1 MIGFWQTRAEPCIG
15 SGSLI
20 AMERAKFDLALT
32 ANSSASSIPAALPYR
47 IEHQRLPTAANI
59 LA

>member
-1 MIGFWQTRAEPCIG
+1 
-15 SGSLI
+15 
-20 AMERAKFDLALT
+20 MERVKFDLALT